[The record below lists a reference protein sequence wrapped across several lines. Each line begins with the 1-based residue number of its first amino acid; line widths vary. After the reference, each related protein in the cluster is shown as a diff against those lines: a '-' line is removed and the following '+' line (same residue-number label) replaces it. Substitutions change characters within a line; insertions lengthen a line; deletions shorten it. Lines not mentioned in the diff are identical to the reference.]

1 MKAKL
6 KKTKIRQTRADMI
19 FDIINYSLVGIIVF
33 ICIYPLYYTVIA
45 SFSDPLEVTRG
56 NVTFW
61 VKGFTLDSYKT
72 VFEYKPLWR
81 GYLNTIIYTVVG
93 TIYNLVLLLPAS
105 YALSRKEVKG
115 RGVLMGVFVFTMY
128 FSGGMIPT
136 YLNIKN
142 LGLLDNRLVMIIP
155 GAFSVY
161 NMIITRTFFATSF
174 PNELA
179 EAARIDG
186 AGEARIFFSLALP
199 LSTAIIGVMALYHA
213 VSHWN
218 SYFTALLYL
227 SDTSKYPL
235 QMVLREVLMQDNG
248 IAVSMDSMT
257 TEEMMDAAR
266 RQRMAETMKYS
277 VIFIANAPVL
287 ALYPFVQKYFT
298 KGVMVGSV
306 KG

>member
-1 MKAKL
+1 MIVKQRN
-6 KKTKIRQTRADMI
+6 TKIRQTRVDNL
-19 FDIINYSLVGIIVF
+19 FDIINYTLIMLVVI

-56 NVTFW
+56 HVTVW
-61 VKGFTLDSYKT
+61 IKGFTLDSYKT
-72 VFEYKPLWR
+72 VFDYKPLWR
-81 GYLNTIIYTVVG
+81 GYRNTIIYTVVG
-93 TIYNLVLLLPAS
+93 TAYNLFLLLPAS

-115 RGVLMGVFVFTMY
+115 RGLLMGLFVFTMY
-128 FSGGMIPT
+128 FGGGMIPT
-136 YLNIKN
+136 YLNMKN
-142 LGLLDNRLVMIIP
+142 LGLLDSMLVMILP

-186 AGEARIFFSLALP
+186 AGEARIFFQLALP

-218 SYFTALLYL
+218 SYFSALLYL
-227 SDTSKYPL
+227 SDTDKYPL
-235 QMVLREVLMQDNG
+235 QLVLREVLMQDNG
-248 IAVSMDSMT
+248 IAVNMDNMS
-257 TEEMMDAAR
+257 TEELMDAAR
-266 RQRMAETMKYS
+266 RQRLAETMKYS
-277 VIFIANAPVL
+277 IIFIANAPVL

-298 KGVMVGSV
+298 KGVMIGSV

>member
-1 MKAKL
+1 MSVKQHNVKV
-6 KKTKIRQTRADMI
+6 RQTRVDTI
-19 FDIINYSLVGIIVF
+19 FDIINYSLIAVVVL

-45 SFSDPLEVTRG
+45 SFSDALEVTRG
-56 NVTFW
+56 NVTLW
-61 VKGFTLDSYKT
+61 IKGFTLESYKT

-81 GYLNTIIYTVVG
+81 GYRNTIIYTVVG
-93 TIYNLVLLLPAS
+93 TAYNLFLLLPAS
-105 YALSRKEVKG
+105 YALSRREVKG
-115 RGVLMGVFVFTMY
+115 RGLLMGIFVFTMY
-128 FSGGMIPT
+128 FGGGMIPT
-136 YLNIKN
+136 YLNMKN
-142 LGLLDNRLVMIIP
+142 LGLLDSMLVMILP

-161 NMIITRTFFATSF
+161 NMIITRTFFASNF

-186 AGEARIFFSLALP
+186 AGEARIFFQLALP
-199 LSTAIIGVMALYHA
+199 LSSAIIGVMSLYHA
-213 VSHWN
+213 VGHWN
-218 SYFTALLYL
+218 SYFSALLYL

-248 IAVSMDSMT
+248 IAINMDSMS
-257 TEEMMDAAR
+257 TEELMDAAR
-266 RQRMAETMKYS
+266 RQRLAETMKYS